1 MAAAACSTMNSQM
14 LPPCPV
20 ESTQLGRRPRY
31 SASSTGGNAPVSDMN
46 PSTSDFS
53 IPASASARVVPWKF
67 SSKAVLSST
76 RPQSDV
82 DAPTIATRRFGM
94 DLLFLFDRIAGSSDA
109 PF

>member
-1 MAAAACSTMNSQM
+1 
-14 LPPCPV
+14 
-20 ESTQLGRRPRY
+20 
-31 SASSTGGNAPVSDMN
+31 MN

-82 DAPTIATRRFGM
+82 DAPTIATRRFAMVLLLSLSVRGPVQARTARLSRRSPAAHLQARVARVE
-94 DLLFLFDRIAGSSDA
+94 DLRVDLGRNGGGV
-109 PF
+109 PFGLT